1 MYRWCTNYFIFDKKK
16 TIVIFC
22 KIYAKKIYYRNLAFL
37 LEFSTFTTMDTKK
50 KKKKKKY
57 VLKFVNIIIYLSIYI
72 FLYFQSPI
80 IYLKLIPKSIN
91 NQEQHKRAP
100 I

>member
-1 MYRWCTNYFIFDKKK
+1 MQ
-16 TIVIFC
+16 
-22 KIYAKKIYYRNLAFL
+22 KKIYYRNLAFL
-37 LEFSTFTTMDTKK
+37 LEFSTFTTMDTQKK
-50 KKKKKKY
+50 KKKKKGY

-80 IYLKLIPKSIN
+80 IYLTLIPKSIN